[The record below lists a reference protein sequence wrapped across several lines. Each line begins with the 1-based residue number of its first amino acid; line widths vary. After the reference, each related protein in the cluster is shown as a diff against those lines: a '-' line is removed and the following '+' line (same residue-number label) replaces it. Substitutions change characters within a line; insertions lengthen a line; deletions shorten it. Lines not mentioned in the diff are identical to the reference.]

1 MNIKLEQYKI
11 FNEAAATQSFSIA
24 SRNLYITQSAVSQA
38 INALEK
44 ELQTQLFIRHP
55 KGVTLTNEG
64 MLLYRNIN
72 EALSIITSA
81 ENQLANYQTLNEGE
95 LTIGAGDTLS
105 KHFVLPYITQFHEL
119 YPGVNIKVVNR
130 TSMETIDLLKSAQ
143 IDLGFLN
150 MPIHEETIEV
160 KPCLQIHDIFVSH
173 YPNQKTYTYKELA
186 QLPLIMLETTANSR
200 RYVDNVFAKEGVL
213 LNPNIELGAHDL
225 LIDFVTSN
233 LGIACVT
240 AEFVSQAIDN
250 HEVYPIAIA
259 PPIKARHIG
268 YAYLKRRT
276 LSPACLKFIELIQD
290 QLTI

>member
-64 MLLYRNIN
+64 MLLYQNIN

-81 ENQLANYQTLNEGE
+81 ENQLINYKTLNDGE
-95 LTIGAGDTLS
+95 FTIGAGDTLS

-130 TSMETIDLLKSAQ
+130 TSMETIDLLKSGQ
-143 IDLGFLN
+143 IDLGFVN

-160 KPCLQIHDIFVSH
+160 KPCLPIHDIFVTHKPDS
-173 YPNQKTYTYKELA
+173 KTYTYKELS

-213 LNPNIELGAHDL
+213 LTPNIELGAHDL
-225 LIDFVTSN
+225 LLDFVKSN

-240 AEFVSQAIDN
+240 KEFVAQALKE
-250 HEVYPIAIA
+250 HEVYPITIT

-290 QLTI
+290 KKDN